1 MNKRPNTSTVVKDLD
16 VGGSIFVSYVNWH
29 EEGDYEL
36 TECGTEEQLRNHFVE
51 GIVQSVVNKRGKV
64 KKIFNFSFPALE
76 EFHSFSVNELQN
88 HPNTYFSL
96 TDLPEGAFVMKTKG
110 DLNPLVLSV
119 EELPAISEND
129 MQSVPE
135 SVRKFIEVAGRRDQA
150 MKELYVETKTELLK
164 FKCMGVG
171 IVDTSDI
178 SENIPPSL
186 AVAKN
191 DVEQEEQRQNW
202 LLHCSYKTPIFDSL
216 GSIKAFQFF
225 FASQCYKLLGFKKR
239 SIVSSVSWKTT
250 LNLSLMQ
257 TLLAPMLLLNG
268 FVGSFEDQLCSG
280 HVMQLVGST
289 EGLKKSGINPKVTG
303 FKMSPFQRCD
313 YFSEVEASLGSHY
326 ALLKASSGNELPFV
340 TDPRSLSETA
350 FWTNPKVQSE
360 LEDVFDAGKSREEM
374 LHAIMQGRLE
384 ATANPKHNFGIR
396 WWAMLQDDEE
406 HPIVIDVLI
415 MSDAVDICIVEFR
428 CHIRREELTIHRDAN
443 TGLVQK
449 VLGDA

>member
-1 MNKRPNTSTVVKDLD
+1 M
-16 VGGSIFVSYVNWH
+16 
-29 EEGDYEL
+29 
-36 TECGTEEQLRNHFVE
+36 
-51 GIVQSVVNKRGKV
+51 
-64 KKIFNFSFPALE
+64 
-76 EFHSFSVNELQN
+76 
-88 HPNTYFSL
+88 
-96 TDLPEGAFVMKTKG
+96 
-110 DLNPLVLSV
+110 
-119 EELPAISEND
+119 
-129 MQSVPE
+129 
-135 SVRKFIEVAGRRDQA
+135 
-150 MKELYVETKTELLK
+150 
-164 FKCMGVG
+164 
-171 IVDTSDI
+171 
-178 SENIPPSL
+178 
-186 AVAKN
+186 AKN

-360 LEDVFDAGKSREEM
+360 LEDVFDAGKSRKKM
-374 LHAIMQGRLE
+374 LHAIMQSRLE

-406 HPIVIDVLI
+406 HPIVIDVLR